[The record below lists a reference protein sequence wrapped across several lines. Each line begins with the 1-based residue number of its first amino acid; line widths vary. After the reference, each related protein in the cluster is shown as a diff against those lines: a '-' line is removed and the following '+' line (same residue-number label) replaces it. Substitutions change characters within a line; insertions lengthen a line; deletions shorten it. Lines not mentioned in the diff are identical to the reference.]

1 MFTRTFRR
9 RRRIRALILGLAVTA
24 TVMASAIGAAAAIPS
39 GPPPQIDAL
48 AVFGRPAPVV
58 PLVAAKVVESQPAP
72 PLAARPSARVLF
84 PAHGST
90 PGSTSWNDVAV
101 GGAIVGCLLL
111 AGGVAILVTRRRGE
125 LVMD

>member
-39 GPPPQIDAL
+39 GPPPQVDAL
-48 AVFGRPAPVV
+48 AVFGRPAPGVS
-58 PLVAAKVVESQPAP
+58 LVAETFGQSRPAP
-72 PLAARPSARVLF
+72 GLAAGPPVRRLF
-84 PAHGST
+84 PAFENT
-90 PGSTSWNDVAV
+90 PGSTRWNDVAV
-101 GGAIVGCLLL
+101 GGAIIGCLLL

-125 LVMD
+125 LVMG